1 MVLASGVRFRSCAMA
16 ADPFDALRLSL
27 MEDLLPVGI
36 AVVDRARRGGPRQ
49 VVEAFTSTDDPL
61 GQLRQEGDAAAKKVR
76 ESLDQ
81 VQPGLGNPVVRV
93 EVRDVPSS
101 PSPDPSGTPPVCSP
115 TGPEERR
122 ALQEALVRISGR
134 LEELE
139 HRLGA

>member
-1 MVLASGVRFRSCAMA
+1 MA

-49 VVEAFTSTDDPL
+49 VVEAFTATDDPL
-61 GQLRQEGDAAAKKVR
+61 AQLRQEGDAAAKKVR

-81 VQPGLGNPVVRV
+81 VQPGLGNPVVKV
-93 EVRDVPSS
+93 EVRDVPSGS
-101 PSPDPSGTPPVCSP
+101 ASDLSGPPPVSP

-122 ALQEALVRISGR
+122 ALQEALARVSGR

-139 HRLGA
+139 RRLGA

>member
-1 MVLASGVRFRSCAMA
+1 MVIASGVRFRSCAMA

-49 VVEAFTSTDDPL
+49 VVEAFTATDDPL
-61 GQLRQEGDAAAKKVR
+61 AQLRQEGDAAAKKVR

-81 VQPGLGNPVVRV
+81 VQPGLGNPVVKV
-93 EVRDVPSS
+93 EVRDVPSGS
-101 PSPDPSGTPPVCSP
+101 ASDLSDPPSVSP

-139 HRLGA
+139 RRLGA

>member
-1 MVLASGVRFRSCAMA
+1 MA

-101 PSPDPSGTPPVCSP
+101 PPPDPSGTPPVSSSP

-139 HRLGA
+139 RRLGA